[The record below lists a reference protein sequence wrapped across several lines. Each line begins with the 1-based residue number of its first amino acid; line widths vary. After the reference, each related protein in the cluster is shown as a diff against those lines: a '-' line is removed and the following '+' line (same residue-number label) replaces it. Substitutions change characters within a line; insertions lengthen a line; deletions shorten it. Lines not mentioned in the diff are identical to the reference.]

1 MQGWSRFAPS
11 QWETAL
17 LCNDVAHW
25 LGANLES
32 VLHMLNYWCKLP
44 VPWSSLKWK
53 YTHNLQYLMQQ
64 IMGAE
69 LLKQVNSVLKF
80 TEIKMNHN
88 YISYDS
94 F

>member
-1 MQGWSRFAPS
+1 
-11 QWETAL
+11 
-17 LCNDVAHW
+17 
-25 LGANLES
+25 
-32 VLHMLNYWCKLP
+32 
-44 VPWSSLKWK
+44 
-53 YTHNLQYLMQQ
+53 MQQ